1 MAAKT
6 YRIRMVRGDEQF
18 EAEGDRAFVTAMLK
32 RFEESGLAT
41 ASRSAAKTA
50 PATPAKVASSKAVS
64 IGEFIRKFGFKKHTD
79 LVLAF
84 GYYLEQHTGLQS
96 FSAADISKCYYEAK
110 METSNVSQSI
120 IQNIKRGYIMP
131 AKGAKEDKGRK
142 NFTLTSSGE
151 AHLNTIA
158 ETPHD
163 SE

>member
-1 MAAKT
+1 MRMAAKT

-18 EAEGDRAFVTAMLK
+18 EAEGDKAFVTAMLK

-84 GYYLEQHTGLQS
+84 SHGTLRCEGQTKH
-96 FSAADISKCYYEAK
+96 
-110 METSNVSQSI
+110 
-120 IQNIKRGYIMP
+120 NIV
-131 AKGAKEDKGRK
+131 
-142 NFTLTSSGE
+142 
-151 AHLNTIA
+151 
-158 ETPHD
+158 
-163 SE
+163 